1 MEKVTSGLS
10 LQQKAKIAG
19 LLYLLLCIFGGWAHG
34 GVRFAMI
41 VYGDAMTTAN
51 NIRADESGFVFGI
64 VADLIAQVIMV
75 FLPLALY
82 QLFSSVNKKAAL
94 LMVIAGYM
102 GIPIT
107 CINMLNQIAAVLLLG
122 NTEYLQVFTLEQLQA
137 LASFF
142 LEMQKNGYL
151 IAHIFFGLWLFPMG
165 YLVMKSNFFP
175 KFIGLWLIL
184 GGSVYLIQTF
194 MLFLYPEYQ
203 ELVSGVAGLTG
214 LSEIVFCLWLLLK
227 GVKKEYSI
235 EQG

>member
-41 VYGDAMTTAN
+41 VYGDAVTTAN
-51 NIRADESGFVFGI
+51 NIRADESGFMLGI
-64 VADLIAQVIMV
+64 VADLIAQVIMI

-82 QLFSSVNKKAAL
+82 QLFRSVNKNAAL
-94 LMVIAGYM
+94 FMVIAGYM

-122 NTEYLQVFTLEQLQA
+122 NTEYLQVFTIEQLQA

-142 LEMQKNGYL
+142 LEMQKYGYL

-165 YLVMKSNFFP
+165 FLVIKSNLFP
-175 KFIGLWLIL
+175 KFIGFWLIL
-184 GGSVYLIQTF
+184 GGSVYLIQTL
-194 MLFLYPEYQ
+194 MLFLFPQHQ

-227 GVKKEYSI
+227 GVKKECLL
-235 EQG
+235 EQN